1 MIPCIFSTF
10 ILNLYVADI
19 LQLTQSKKSGK
30 SSEVDQRNKSQ
41 RVVSPA
47 RAAFDEQLHEQQRR
61 RSCTLPSKS
70 NDTESGEHPATSS
83 PAKKSEPESLE
94 APTCRA
100 LQGKQGPFLTSKPHI
115 WRTLLELTCLQ
126 TTFRKLKTG
135 SERGPISIFA
145 CLTATWIEKEQEL
158 L

>member
-10 ILNLYVADI
+10 ILNLYVAHI
-19 LQLTQSKKSGK
+19 LRLTQNKKREK

-47 RAAFDEQLHEQQRR
+47 RAAFDEQLHKQQRR

-100 LQGKQGPFLTSKPHI
+100 LQGNKGLFS
-115 WRTLLELTCLQ
+115 LQ
-126 TTFRKLKTG
+126 NIIYDEHFRFDMST
-135 SERGPISIFA
+135 
-145 CLTATWIEKEQEL
+145 
-158 L
+158 